1 MTPGVLLV
9 DDDPTFRRIARE
21 LLVDRGYRVIGEAET
36 GQAAVDA
43 AAALTP
49 DAVLLDIN
57 LPDADGFAVA
67 QRLSARGR
75 AIKILL
81 TSSDPSFGS
90 DPRVARCG
98 ARGFVPKAAL
108 VEVDLRHYLGPR

>member
-21 LLVDRGYRVIGEAET
+21 LLVDRGYRVIGEAAT

-67 QRLSARGR
+67 QRLSTQGR
-75 AIKILL
+75 AILL

-98 ARGFVPKAAL
+98 ARAFVPKAAL